1 VVVLARGRVTG
12 VGVAVMVSGPR
23 HCGIFISYRREE
35 TAGQAGR
42 LYDRLSGRFGTDRV
56 FMDVDSIA
64 FGLDFT
70 QAITE
75 AVSRC
80 AILLALIGRDWPT
93 ATDSR
98 GRRRIDDPDDFV
110 RVEIEA
116 ALARDIPVVPV
127 LVEGAALPEAGDL
140 PPGLRPLVRRQALGL
155 SHAGFGAEVSRL
167 IAAIDQV
174 LGPGR
179 ARHRRQSGPDAGR
192 AAKAGGRP
200 ERDGIAARLAATAG
214 SRLRREEPV
223 KSPALVK
230 PQDESGSAEG
240 KRRILYASHF
250 PVLGSIIIAVP
261 LFILA
266 MDRLKIIPITSPA
279 PYWVI
284 IVLGLA
290 GIAGSVIDYRNGC
303 GVSAIAV
310 GINSAFLAGYAI
322 YTLRMNGHITL
333 GNYNSVLLTVCA
345 ITGIGLI
352 GNGVILAYILRQFSG
367 RRRRIGTPLL
377 LFLVFM
383 ASGLALVFIASALTF
398 LSRITPSGNN
408 SLIWVAGLMFLAALL
423 AELTGIGLA
432 VARVF
437 QNPGGQREPG
447 T

>member
-1 VVVLARGRVTG
+1 MVVLACRRVTG

-23 HCGIFISYRREE
+23 CGIFISYRREE

-64 FGLDFT
+64 FGIDFN

-75 AVSRC
+75 AVSQC

-116 ALARDIPVVPV
+116 ALERDVRVVPV
-127 LVEGAALPEAGDL
+127 LVEGAALPEASDL
-140 PPGLRPLVRRQALGL
+140 PPGLRPLVRRQALVL

-179 ARHRRQSGPDAGR
+179 AAERGPDAGR

-214 SRLRREEPV
+214 SRLRREEQV

-230 PQDESGSAEG
+230 PQAESGSAEG

-250 PVLGSIIIAVP
+250 PIVGSIIIAVP
-261 LFILA
+261 LLILVTVY
-266 MDRLKIIPITSPA
+266 LPKTSIHTSTLFWIMA
-279 PYWVI
+279 I
-284 IVLGLA
+284 LGLA

-303 GVSAIAV
+303 GLSAVAV
-310 GINSAFLAGYAI
+310 GVNSAFLAGYAI
-322 YTLRMNGHITL
+322 YPLGLAGHMFSASR
-333 GNYNSVLLTVCA
+333 NSEILWLCA

-352 GNGVILAYILRQFSG
+352 GNGVFLAYILRQFSD

-383 ASGLALVFIASALTF
+383 ASGLALVFTASVLTF
-398 LSRITPSGNN
+398 LSRITPSGSN

-437 QNPGGQREPG
+437 PNLGGGASRARS
-447 T
+447 